1 MRKWENSKK
10 MNISIINGSPK
21 LGGSTSGLLIKYL
34 LQETGESNA
43 QIFKCS
49 LQATELAEIASS
61 DVLVFVFPLY
71 VDSIPSQLLQFL
83 IILGELKDLN
93 HDIMVYCVVN
103 NGFFEG
109 TQNYIAIQQM
119 KNWCVAANLKWG
131 QGVGIGAG
139 EMLPFIS
146 NVPLKHGPNKK
157 IGYAI
162 SDLATNLLN
171 RQPGKDIFISPN
183 WPRFL
188 WRIQSTRFF
197 WMPRAKSNSLKKQD
211 LYRGTKRS

>member
-1 MRKWENSKK
+1 M
-10 MNISIINGSPK
+10 
-21 LGGSTSGLLIKYL
+21 
-34 LQETGESNA
+34 
-43 QIFKCS
+43 FKCS

-83 IILGELKDLN
+83 IILEEIKDLN
-93 HDIMVYCVVN
+93 HDMMVYCVVN

-119 KNWCVAANLKWG
+119 KNWCAAANLKWG

-157 IGYAI
+157 IRYAI